1 MKFRLDSVTR
11 LIWPLLAGLLLSGAG
26 GRPHAEDTPAAPVR
40 PPLVVVLDNNY
51 PPYVF
56 RDAHGSVRGILPDQW
71 ALWERR
77 TGRKVELRPMDW
89 AEAQRVMR
97 EGGADVIDTVFLT
110 RERARTLVFS
120 RPYAR
125 IRVPVFAHKSLG
137 GLGDTA
143 SLKGF
148 MIGVK
153 AGDAVIEH
161 LTSHGIDT
169 FKEYSGYEEIV
180 LAAKRNEIK
189 VFSVD
194 EPAAVYY
201 LYKHGVAGDFHQ
213 LFELYTGAFHRAVAR
228 HRATL
233 LAEVEEGFDRISSR
247 EYRAIRRKWMGAPF
261 LLRGFLRQWGSW
273 LAGLLA
279 ILLLLAAGNVVLGR
293 RVLAKTTELRR
304 ALAEARQSLDA
315 RLRSEEEKAAM
326 QRQLANAQRLEA
338 VGRLAGAVAHDFNNM
353 LQAILGYSELALE
366 QVPDIH
372 PLHEVIEEI
381 RQSALRSSNLTR
393 QLQAFAR
400 RQPLAPQPVNINE
413 AIGNMTSLLHRLLGS
428 NIRLEWRPAADVG
441 SVMLDPGQ
449 IDQIVANLCVNA
461 RDALDGSGRVEIATC
476 SVDLADPEAARL
488 RGLAPGPCV
497 RLTVRDDGPGIPP
510 EIRDRIFEPFF
521 TTKAP
526 DKGTGLG
533 LAIVYAI
540 VRQNGGAIDV
550 ETGGRPGCAFHIYLP
565 CCAASPA
572 AEPALDEAPPPG
584 PRRTILLV
592 EDEESVLLTT
602 RHMLEGLGYRVHHA
616 RTPDAALQILY
627 RDAAEIDL
635 LLTDVDMPGMSGPVM
650 ARRMLQAK
658 PDLRCLFM
666 SGHAATLIE
675 EQAPDLAAGGC
686 LPKPFS
692 SQTLARQVPGLSHSH
707 PLFAGFISH
716 QTP

>member
-1 MKFRLDSVTR
+1 MKHRLDRVTR
-11 LIWPLLAGLLLSGAG
+11 LAWLLLAVVLPLPGAG
-26 GRPHAEDTPAAPVR
+26 SRLRAEGTPAAPSQ

-51 PPYVF
+51 PPYIFV
-56 RDAHGSVRGILPDQW
+56 DAHGSVRGILPDQW
-71 ALWERR
+71 ALWERK

-97 EGGADVIDTVFLT
+97 AGGADVIDTVFLT
-110 RERARTLVFS
+110 RERARTLAFS
-120 RPYAR
+120 KPYVR
-125 IRVPVFAHKSLG
+125 IRVPVYAHKSLG
-137 GLGDTA
+137 GLSNTA
-143 SLKGF
+143 ALKGF

-153 AGDAVIEH
+153 AGDAVIENLH
-161 LTSHGIDT
+161 RKGIDT
-169 FKEYSGYEEIV
+169 LKEYSGYEEIV

-201 LYKHGVAGDFHQ
+201 LYKHGLAGDFNQ
-213 LFELYTGAFHRAVAR
+213 LFVLYTGAFHRAVAR
-228 HRATL
+228 NRATL
-233 LAEVEEGFDRISSR
+233 LNEVEAGFDRISAR
-247 EYRAIRRKWMGAPF
+247 EYRAIQRKWMGAPF
-261 LLRGFLRQWGSW
+261 LLRSMLQQWGSW

-279 ILLLLAAGNVVLGR
+279 ILLLLAAGNVILGR
-293 RVLAKTTELRR
+293 RVHAKTTELRR
-304 ALAEARQSLDA
+304 ALAETRQSLDA

-353 LQAILGYSELALE
+353 LQAILGYSELALD

-372 PLHEVIEEI
+372 PLHEVIGEI
-381 RQSALRSSNLTR
+381 RKSALRSSNLTR

-413 AIGNMTSLLHRLLGS
+413 AIGNMTGLLHRLLGS
-428 NIRLEWRPAADVG
+428 NIRLEWRPAADLG

-461 RDALDGSGRVEIATC
+461 RDALDGTGQVEIETR
-476 SVDLADPEAARL
+476 SVDLSDAEAAL
-488 RGLAPGPCV
+488 LQNIAPGPCV

-510 EIRDRIFEPFF
+510 EIRDRIFDPFF

-526 DKGTGLG
+526 DKGSGLG

-540 VRQNGGAIDV
+540 VRQNGGAINV
-550 ETGGRPGCAFHIYLP
+550 ETDGRPGCAFHIYLP
-565 CCAASPA
+565 RCAASPA
-572 AEPALDEAPPPG
+572 AEPAPEAAPPPG

-602 RHMLEGLGYRVHHA
+602 RHMLEGLGYRVYPA
-616 RTPDAALQILY
+616 RTPDTALQILS
-627 RDAAEIDL
+627 RNAAEIDL
-635 LLTDVDMPGMSGPVM
+635 LLTDVDMPGMSGPLM
-650 ARRMLQAK
+650 ARRMLQTK

-686 LPKPFS
+686 LTKPFS
-692 SQTLARQVPGLSHSH
+692 NQALARQVREAL
-707 PLFAGFISH
+707 
-716 QTP
+716 TKV